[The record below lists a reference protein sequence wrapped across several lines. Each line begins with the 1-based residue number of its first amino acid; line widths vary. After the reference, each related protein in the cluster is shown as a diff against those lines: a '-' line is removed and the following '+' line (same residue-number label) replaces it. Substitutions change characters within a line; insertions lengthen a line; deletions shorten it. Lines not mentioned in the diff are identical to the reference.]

1 MSSGVDAVKDG
12 AIRHFF
18 LIAGCDGASTGR
30 NGYTEFVRQ
39 TPKDTVVL
47 TLACGKYRF
56 NDLLLSMV
64 LSWYEQKVV
73 CILQTLLHLGIKNIP
88 LDPALP
94 AFVSPIALN
103 FPVEKF
109 GIAPITTL
117 EEDMKAI
124 LANR

>member
-1 MSSGVDAVKDG
+1 MSSGIDAVKDG

-30 NGYTEFVRQ
+30 NGYTEFVRK
-39 TPKDTVVL
+39 TPS
-47 TLACGKYRF
+47 LACGKYRF

-73 CILQTLLHLGIKNIP
+73 CILQTLPHLGIKNIP
-88 LDPALP
+88 LDPAFP

-109 GIAPITTL
+109 SIAPITTL